1 MNVVLPQDE
10 KRCERTEKSKHDN
23 KLPVV
28 RKPLHEHMPKTT
40 VNHMIISEVLSP
52 EMPKG
57 MSEALLAF
65 CISI

>member
-1 MNVVLPQDE
+1 MCLWHHHKMKKDAKGQ
-10 KRCERTEKSKHDN
+10 EKSKYDN

-52 EMPKG
+52 EIP
-57 MSEALLAF
+57 
-65 CISI
+65 

>member
-10 KRCERTEKSKHDN
+10 KRCERTEKSKYDN

-52 EMPKG
+52 EIP
-57 MSEALLAF
+57 
-65 CISI
+65 